1 MRIAEVIGTVTL
13 NRVHPSLEGY
23 RWLIGVPFS
32 LEALRSGKPD
42 GEDVVMVDEL
52 GAGAGS
58 RVGVSEGVEASVPF
72 LPAKKPMDAYCACIL
87 DRVELN
93 NR

>member
-13 NRVHPSLEGY
+13 NRMHPSLQGY

-42 GEDVVMVDEL
+42 GEDVVMLDEL
-52 GAGAGS
+52 GAGMGT

-72 LPAKKPMDAYCACIL
+72 LPEKKPLDAYCACIL
-87 DRVELN
+87 DRVELT

>member
-1 MRIAEVIGTVTL
+1 ML
-13 NRVHPSLEGY
+13 
-23 RWLIGVPFS
+23 
-32 LEALRSGKPD
+32 
-42 GEDVVMVDEL
+42 DEL
-52 GAGAGS
+52 GAGPGT

-72 LPAKKPMDAYCACIL
+72 LPAKKPLDAYCACIL

>member
-13 NRVHPSLEGY
+13 NRGHPTLTGY
-23 RWLIGVPFS
+23 RLIIGVPFS
-32 LEALRSGKPD
+32 LKALQGGHPD
-42 GEDVVMVDEL
+42 GEDVVMVDQL

-72 LPAKKPMDAYCACIL
+72 LPEKKPLDAYCACIL
-87 DRVELN
+87 DQVVIQ
-93 NR
+93 